1 MPTSPNDSL
10 SRSAFRAITEVNDG
24 SPVSDV
30 AERFGVSRQTVTAWR
45 KRYENS
51 GIDGL
56 VDSSRRPHASPNRIQ
71 PDIEALICEMRRH
84 HRRWGARR
92 ICFELSKEIGD
103 RTPSRATVHR
113 TLVRNGLVNHQEQQ
127 HKRVYKRWQREAPMH
142 LWQLGVGERAGGRRG
157 RGGAFAAQ
165 GGCRS
170 GTTDNG
176 KNR

>member
-92 ICFELSKEIGD
+92 ICFELSKESETEPHLA
-103 RTPSRATVHR
+103 RPSTERSSATAWSIIKSNNINESTNV
-113 TLVRNGLVNHQEQQ
+113 GSA
-127 HKRVYKRWQREAPMH
+127 KRRCTYGSSTSSAECSSSADASAK
-142 LWQLGVGERAGGRRG
+142 
-157 RGGAFAAQ
+157 
-165 GGCRS
+165 C
-170 GTTDNG
+170 
-176 KNR
+176 